1 MKYFY
6 SFHFPKKYYTC
17 NISGVKLQKWKNFYP
32 AHLRRNFARSARVHF
47 QSCILVSI
55 ELLLNCIMSKWT
67 RTTDR
72 TSVDYNKMPI
82 RVKDH
87 SKCNEWERRRRD
99 RLNDAFKNLAQLLP
113 HYDPARIPA
122 KIDILEKS
130 TEFVK
135 ELRLSNS
142 RLLSNQAETDEKCM
156 LILYLNAE
164 ILFQW

>member
-1 MKYFY
+1 
-6 SFHFPKKYYTC
+6 
-17 NISGVKLQKWKNFYP
+17 
-32 AHLRRNFARSARVHF
+32 
-47 QSCILVSI
+47 
-55 ELLLNCIMSKWT
+55 
-67 RTTDR
+67 
-72 TSVDYNKMPI
+72 MPI

-142 RLLSNQAETDEKCM
+142 RLLSNQVETDEKCNTNVKCRTNLNHTCIRE
-156 LILYLNAE
+156 LIQNIQITMIYR
-164 ILFQW
+164 